1 MLMQY
6 PREMLSVSE
15 AQWGERS
22 ELMKVTE
29 IFNVQTVV
37 ETKSVNE
44 ITEGNA

>member
-15 AQWGERS
+15 AQERDLND
-22 ELMKVTE
+22 EVTE